1 MSDQELS
8 SEDEEIG
15 PVESDESDVGEVEE
29 NDSIQT
35 LSSLEGVVKEI
46 SLECVYVPWT
56 CISDVWICPV
66 PNADGC

>member
-1 MSDQELS
+1 MSDQDLP

-35 LSSLEGVVKEI
+35 LSSLKE
-46 SLECVYVPWT
+46 SLKNHVGMCL
-56 CISDVWICPV
+56 CSLDLHF
-66 PNADGC
+66 